1 MGRLSDS
8 RSPTG
13 LPTERP
19 ARRVPPRAG
28 AQGDPRPA
36 ADNASA
42 SPVTAAEAG
51 SATDRAAS
59 SPGTDPAAGPEPG
72 RCRAE
77 TLQGPESQ
85 TEEGQARGKGLRR
98 LNVDIRASSE
108 FTEICSLKCVW
119 YRCSRRR
126 YGECPAAILARRMCP
141 SQRPRA
147 RTYSL
152 SHLMQTS

>member
-42 SPVTAAEAG
+42 SPVTAAEAAPPQTVQPPRPAPIQQPAQSQG
-51 SATDRAAS
+51 GAAPKLS
-59 SPGTDPAAGPEPG
+59 KAQKAKL
-72 RCRAE
+72 RKAKR
-77 TLQGPESQ
+77 
-85 TEEGQARGKGLRR
+85 EGK
-98 LNVDIRASSE
+98 V
-108 FTEICSLKCVW
+108 
-119 YRCSRRR
+119 
-126 YGECPAAILARRMCP
+126 
-141 SQRPRA
+141 
-147 RTYSL
+147 
-152 SHLMQTS
+152 